1 MNIDNIQHLHFFTM
15 IKTLFAS
22 LCLAACCMGNDCPAK
37 AACSNNS
44 WGGREACEIRQES
57 GRAMD
62 QGYKESVIE
71 DRLHRLEQ
79 ETRNPSIQL
88 IKY

>member
-1 MNIDNIQHLHFFTM
+1 M

-22 LCLAACCMGNDCPAK
+22 LCVVACCVGNAYPAR
-37 AACSNNS
+37 AGCSDNS
-44 WGGREACEIRQES
+44 WGGRKACEIHLES